1 VNEFL
6 CSFSFCLKIVSRM
19 NFALG
24 GHIEA
29 LSDKPCSRIDGIS
42 PPTIAS
48 AYFTFVKVEAFQ
60 ERMNV
65 LHPKSP

>member
-1 VNEFL
+1 
-6 CSFSFCLKIVSRM
+6 M